1 MKIRKKRKGFI
12 KKLLPQTLF
21 GRSLLILVL
30 PIFLIQVIS
39 TFIFF
44 DRHWSKMTSRLAFAV
59 AGEIAVIVSYMD
71 NSTEDEIKKITSIS
85 ERKLGFLITY
95 DKNQNLEIIY
105 NEINSSPSILGGWNS
120 MIKSTL
126 SHELKNSIDHPFYV
140 DVDFKEKW
148 VEVRIQLD
156 DGVLNISLPQR
167 RLFSST
173 TYIFLIWVFCASAV
187 LLLISI
193 LFMRNQMRP
202 IRRLAIAAERFG
214 KGGSVSNFKVE
225 GAKEVRQA
233 GTAFLDMKER
243 LQRQIS
249 QRTDML
255 AGVSHDLRTPLTRL
269 KLQVAMMEDSADI
282 DDMKSDI
289 HDMEKMIEGYLNF
302 VRGEG
307 EEKPTITDIRS
318 MLRDITIAA
327 RRQGA
332 DIDLNLNN
340 TPICVKLRSCAFKR
354 CINNIVSNSI
364 KYADKIWITLNT
376 TDTHEMIITIEDDGI
391 GIDITKFEEV
401 FRPFYRVDSSRNISD
416 GSVGLG
422 LPIAMD
428 IVHSHGGKI
437 WLEKSQYGG
446 LCVNITLPT

>member
-1 MKIRKKRKGFI
+1 MSVKKYNFI
-12 KKLLPQTLF
+12 KRFLPQTLF

-30 PIFLIQVIS
+30 PILLIQVVS

-59 AGEIAVIVSYMD
+59 SGEVAVIVSYFESD
-71 NSTEDEIKKITSIS
+71 SSDQEIAKITDIS
-85 ERKLGFLITY
+85 EAKLGFLITY
-95 DKNQNLEIIY
+95 DRNATLDIVDGKPKN
-105 NEINSSPSILGGWNS
+105 ILGVWNN
-120 MIKSTL
+120 MIKNTL
-126 SHELKNSIDHPFYV
+126 VQELKGSINYPFYINV
-140 DVDFKEKW
+140 GVNEKW
-148 VEVRIQLD
+148 VEIRIEMD

-173 TYIFLIWVFCASAV
+173 TYIFLFWFFGTSIIFLV
-187 LLLISI
+187 ISV
-193 LFMRNQMRP
+193 LFMRNQIRP

-214 KGGSVSNFKVE
+214 KGGNVSNFKIE

-233 GTAFLDMKER
+233 GRAFIEMKAR

-269 KLQVAMMEDSADI
+269 KLQIAMMGDGEDIS
-282 DDMKSDI
+282 DMKNDI

-307 EEKPTITDIRS
+307 QEKAVITDFPKMLMDIVDTGNRQQGSNITLETNSISIFVRIRAS
-318 MLRDITIAA
+318 
-327 RRQGA
+327 
-332 DIDLNLNN
+332 
-340 TPICVKLRSCAFKR
+340 AFKR
-354 CINNIVSNSI
+354 CINNIVDNAR
-364 KYADKIWITLNT
+364 KYADNIWITLEKSN
-376 TDTHEMIITIEDDGI
+376 DNEIKIIIEDDGI
-391 GIDITKFEEV
+391 GIDENKFDDV
-401 FRPFYRVDSSRNISD
+401 FKPFYRVDSSRNVSD

-428 IVHSHGGKI
+428 IVHSHGGNI
-437 WLEKSQYGG
+437 WLEKSKYGG
-446 LCVNITLPT
+446 LSVNITLPI